1 MRECLLAHLRTRR
14 QLIRDAREAF
24 RKRGLP
30 LTPVLE
36 DQLLYVASKSC
47 DSTLSPGLTPGLS
60 LRFLVQCAPYDALMR
75 ETLNNLCDHF
85 KTHQSPPNQYA
96 ILVHQTALYPHD
108 KARLLQACGEFVMVL
123 HSDEIDLL
131 PSVFQL

>member
-1 MRECLLAHLRTRR
+1 MSHPNSVLAASWSDPPWNPGFRETQDITETRVALRRT
-14 QLIRDAREAF
+14 
-24 RKRGLP
+24 
-30 LTPVLE
+30 VL
-36 DQLLYVASKSC
+36 
-47 DSTLSPGLTPGLS
+47 GLTPGLS

-75 ETLNNLCDHF
+75 ESLNNLCDHF

-108 KARLLQACGEFVMVL
+108 KVRLLDACGGFVIVL